1 MNKALVLSW
10 LKVFLSAVLSYVL
23 ASLLAGTTIAWQA
36 VLIAGAVS
44 VLPTII
50 NWLDTSDTR
59 YGRGSE

>member
-10 LKVFLSAVLSYVL
+10 LKVFLSAVLTYVL
-23 ASLLAGTTIAWQA
+23 AALLANEAMQWQA
-36 VLIAGAVS
+36 VLIAGAVA
-44 VLPTII
+44 VLRVII

>member
-23 ASLLAGTTIAWQA
+23 AALLADTALAWQA
-36 VLIAGAVS
+36 LLIAGVVA
-44 VLPTII
+44 VLPVII

>member
-10 LKVFLSAVLSYVL
+10 LKVFLAAVLAGVL
-23 ASLLAGTTIAWQA
+23 TATVTNVWDWRALLFAGLTA
-36 VLIAGAVS
+36 VLPV
-44 VLPTII
+44 II